1 MVAHLEQFWLHL
13 VHTLVAIQ
21 RKNNKIEKI
30 NHGKEL
36 IELSSP
42 LQIGVVT
49 TIPHLDHSP
58 TIKEKNCHGKMLTQF
73 WSLTLVIL
81 VTTSQHWKDY
91 YKYILAIY
99 SIYNSDIY
107 THLNAPKR

>member
-1 MVAHLEQFWLHL
+1 
-13 VHTLVAIQ
+13 
-21 RKNNKIEKI
+21 
-30 NHGKEL
+30 
-36 IELSSP
+36 
-42 LQIGVVT
+42 
-49 TIPHLDHSP
+49 
-58 TIKEKNCHGKMLTQF
+58 MLTQF